1 MTRMLF
7 AIAGALALAAC
18 GSGQDGYSPSPG
30 SDSGEGSAA
39 GETAQQLPFGFRLFP
54 DARVLNSFQQGLT
67 VTIGSDASQQEIA
80 AFYESELERLG
91 WSEVSQRGGEESAT
105 IMLEGRD
112 PTRPGKV
119 LGVGI
124 TRSGEGADQTALS
137 FIESDVPVAPEPPPE
152 EPLDPLA
159 EG

>member
-7 AIAGALALAAC
+7 AIAGALALVAC
-18 GSGQDGYSPSPG
+18 GSAQDGYSPSPG

-39 GETAQQLPFGFRLFP
+39 GETAQQLPF
-54 DARVLNSFQQGLT
+54 ARVLNSFQQGLT

>member
-7 AIAGALALAAC
+7 AIAGALALTAC

-39 GETAQQLPFGFRLFP
+39 AETAQQLPFGFRLFP

-67 VTIGSDASQQEIA
+67 VTIASDASQQEIA
-80 AFYESELERLG
+80 EFYESELERLG

>member
-1 MTRMLF
+1 MIRMALPL
-7 AIAGALALAAC
+7 AAALALAAC
-18 GSGQDGYSPSPG
+18 GSGQNDYSPSPG
-30 SDSGEGSAA
+30 GDSDTGEVV
-39 GETAQQLPFGFRLFP
+39 QQLPFGFRLFP
-54 DARVLNSFQQGLT
+54 DAEVVNSFQQGLT

-80 AFYESELERLG
+80 EFYESELERLG

-119 LGVGI
+119 MGVGI
-124 TRSGEGADQTALS
+124 TRSGELADQIALS
-137 FIESDVPVAPEPPPE
+137 FIESDVPVAPELPPE

>member
-1 MTRMLF
+1 
-7 AIAGALALAAC
+7 
-18 GSGQDGYSPSPG
+18 
-30 SDSGEGSAA
+30 
-39 GETAQQLPFGFRLFP
+39 
-54 DARVLNSFQQGLT
+54 
-67 VTIGSDASQQEIA
+67 
-80 AFYESELERLG
+80 
-91 WSEVSQRGGEESAT
+91 
-105 IMLEGRD
+105 MLEGRD

>member
-7 AIAGALALAAC
+7 AIAGALALVAC
-18 GSGQDGYSPSPG
+18 GSAQDGYSPSPG

-54 DARVLNSFQQGLT
+54 DARVLN
-67 VTIGSDASQQEIA
+67 TIGSDASQQEIA

>member
-7 AIAGALALAAC
+7 AIAGALALVAC
-18 GSGQDGYSPSPG
+18 GSAQDGYSPSPG

-80 AFYESELERLG
+80 AFYES
-91 WSEVSQRGGEESAT
+91 V
-105 IMLEGRD
+105 LEGRD